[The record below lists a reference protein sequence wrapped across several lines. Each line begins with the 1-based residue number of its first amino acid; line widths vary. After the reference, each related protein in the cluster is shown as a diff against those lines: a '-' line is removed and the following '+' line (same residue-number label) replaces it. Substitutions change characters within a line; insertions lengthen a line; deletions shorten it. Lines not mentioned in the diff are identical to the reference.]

1 MAPGFYPL
9 RQLVRA
15 WYISGVEPDTRWRW
29 REAFWQSLGAGDDAV
44 RQLVALCTP
53 LPPPCA
59 ALPLADEPH
68 VAFYRELPAQ
78 GSALV
83 VRLAEAFPQLS
94 FSPAEGL
101 SQTPEWVQA
110 VRRGEPRE
118 GRKTPSLQAP
128 EALTL
133 HLLPTPA
140 GTLPVL
146 IAGCR
151 EDFVRLVQLLAHRGE
166 PVPIPDSMGAC
177 LLQGLNNWQ
186 RYRALRQQWEEDPKA
201 SPSWEQ
207 MLQRKELYQDRL
219 VLASRGPYSG
229 VPVPE
234 SSHKEDKALVIR
246 LNHEAAHYLTLRVF
260 GKLGHTVLE
269 ELVADWYGLQ
279 AAYGNYDAEL
289 ALRFLGLEAFPLIRL
304 SGRLNNYR
312 GTPPI
317 TDDAFYF
324 LASACY
330 QAAHFLTNL
339 GSPQEQDKAFLL
351 VSLMQ
356 LSLEELAAGALK
368 AVPSAH
374 AKGDEP

>member
-9 RQLVRA
+9 RQLVRP
-15 WYISGVEPDTRWRW
+15 WYISGVEPETRERW

-44 RQLVALCTP
+44 RQLLALCTP

-59 ALPLADEPH
+59 PPPLADEPH
-68 VAFYRELPAQ
+68 VAFYRELPTQ

-83 VRLAEAFPQLS
+83 AHLAEAFPQLS

-118 GRKTPSLQAP
+118 GRKNPSLQAP

-133 HLLPTPA
+133 QLLPTPA

-146 IAGCR
+146 IAGFR

-201 SPSWEQ
+201 SQSWEQ

-229 VPVPE
+229 VQVPE

-289 ALRFLGLEAFPLIRL
+289 ALRFLGLEAFPVIRL

-312 GTPPI
+312 GMPPLS
-317 TDDAFYF
+317 DEAFQF
-324 LASACY
+324 LGSACCR
-330 QAAHFLTNL
+330 AANFLSKL

-351 VSLMQ
+351 VSLLQ
-356 LSLEELAAGALK
+356 LSLEELAAGEFK

-374 AKGDEP
+374 QKGDEP

>member
-1 MAPGFYPL
+1 M
-9 RQLVRA
+9 
-15 WYISGVEPDTRWRW
+15 
-29 REAFWQSLGAGDDAV
+29 
-44 RQLVALCTP
+44 ALCTP
-53 LPPPCA
+53 LLPPCG

-83 VRLAEAFPQLS
+83 VRLAEAFPQLY

-128 EALTL
+128 EALAL

-234 SSHKEDKALVIR
+234 GSQREDKALVIR

-289 ALRFLGLEAFPLIRL
+289 ALRFLGLEAFPVIRL

-312 GTPPI
+312 GMPPLS
-317 TDDAFYF
+317 DEAFQF
-324 LASACY
+324 LGSACCR
-330 QAAHFLTNL
+330 AANFLSKL
-339 GSPQEQDKAFLL
+339 GSPQEQDKAFPL
-351 VSLMQ
+351 VSLLQ
-356 LSLEELAAGALK
+356 LSLEELAAGEFK

-374 AKGDEP
+374 QKGDEP